1 MTKSHGS
8 LEMPRGWQ
16 PQIRIE
22 LATQYGMALDSI
34 PPNSLEGI
42 KQSMA
47 ELGHFTGALPNY
59 NDPNNYPSRNAKRNQ

>member
-1 MTKSHGS
+1 M
-8 LEMPRGWQ
+8 
-16 PQIRIE
+16 E

-34 PPNSLEGI
+34 PPNSLKGI